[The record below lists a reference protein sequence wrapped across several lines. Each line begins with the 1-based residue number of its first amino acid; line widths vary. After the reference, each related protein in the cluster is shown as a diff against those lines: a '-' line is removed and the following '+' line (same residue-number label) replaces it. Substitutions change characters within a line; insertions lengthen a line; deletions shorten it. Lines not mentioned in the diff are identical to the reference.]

1 MAPTLPGRPG
11 PVSGLSSPTRALV
24 GVSRGNGHDVHT
36 CSGAAAGVLDALE
49 RRFPLK
55 ARIDVEL
62 TPAQRAA
69 VTALAVHPS
78 RQRWGRRF
86 WLSVPAFA
94 AMSHNSSRRL
104 AGHAGDA
111 LAVQVYGVFGTRGAP
126 FVIYIDTTQAMAHR
140 HWPEWSPFTRAERRT
155 WIAMERGTYHR
166 AAHVF
171 TASAA
176 TARSVEE
183 DYGVPSGRVTVVGA
197 GANFDPLPEV
207 GARTR
212 APEVLFMGRDWRR
225 KGGPELLEAFRQ
237 VRDAIPA
244 ARLTVVGTTEP
255 EAEPGVR
262 VLGMVRDR
270 GELAAL
276 LSASAVF
283 CVPSRFC
290 PFTSSLMEAM
300 AHGLPCVSTRTA
312 GVPELVLEGTTGLL
326 VDPYDVGGLAA
337 ALRRLLDDPEVADRM
352 GRAGRA
358 RVERDLSWDR
368 VAERM
373 APVLEDLG
381 VARRGGQEPRDGGV
395 LRAAA
400 A

>member
-11 PVSGLSSPTRALV
+11 PVSALPSPARALV
-24 GVSRGNGHDVHT
+24 GVCRGDGHDVHT

-49 RRFPLK
+49 RRFRLD

-78 RQRWGRRF
+78 RQRWGRRS

-104 AGHAGDA
+104 AAHAHDA

-140 HWPEWSPFTRAERRT
+140 HWPEWSPFTRVERRA

-171 TASAA
+171 TACAA

-183 DYGVPSGRVTVVGA
+183 DYGVPSGRVTVAGA
-197 GANFDPLPEV
+197 GANFDPRPDV
-207 GARTR
+207 GPRAR
-212 APEVLFMGRDWRR
+212 APEILFMGREWRR

-237 VRDAIPA
+237 VREAIPG

-255 EAEPGVR
+255 AAEPGVR

-270 GELAAL
+270 AELAAL

-290 PFTSSLMEAM
+290 PFTSSLIEAM
-300 AHGLPCVSTRTA
+300 AYGLPCVSTRTA
-312 GVPELVLEGTTGLL
+312 GVPELVLDGTTGLL
-326 VDPYDVGGLAA
+326 VDPYDTAGLAA
-337 ALRRLLDDPEVADRM
+337 ALRRLLDEPEMADRM

-358 RVERDLSWDR
+358 RVQRDLSWDR

-381 VARRGGQEPRDGGV
+381 VARRADEGYGHGNA